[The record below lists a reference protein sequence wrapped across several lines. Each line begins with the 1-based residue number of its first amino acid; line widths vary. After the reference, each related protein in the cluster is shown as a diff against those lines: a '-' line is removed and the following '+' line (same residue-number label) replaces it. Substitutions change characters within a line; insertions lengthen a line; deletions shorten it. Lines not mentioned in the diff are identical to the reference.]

1 MKPALERDISNLP
14 NASFKAFRLCQPAF
28 DSHWH
33 YHPELE
39 LVYFAKGK
47 GVRFIGDDISLYTEG
62 DLFLIGENLP
72 HTFVSYDEEAT
83 PLVEA
88 FCIQFPKEIF
98 DSFAE
103 CKPLLTFFQEA
114 KRGIAFQKPDDGMI
128 DKIREAVLSTGT
140 LALIRLIELLDQL
153 SNVPE
158 RVPILAHDY
167 ERQASLADTSIRIRT
182 AIDYINAHYQ
192 RAISLPEIAQ
202 ACHFS
207 PNAFCRWFKQH
218 MGLTFIDYVNKV
230 RLTHVCQLLTS
241 TDWPISQIAV
251 QAGFDNIS
259 TLNRL
264 FQRTLRTTPGTYRA
278 RHRSYSSSRQLS
290 I

>member
-1 MKPALERDISNLP
+1 MKPSLERDISNLP
-14 NASFKAFRLCQPAF
+14 HASFKAFRLYQPAF
-28 DSHWH
+28 ESHWH

-47 GVRFIGDDISLYTEG
+47 GVRFIGDDISLYAEG
-62 DLFLIGENLP
+62 DLFLIGDSLP

-88 FCIQFPKEIF
+88 FCIQFPKGIF
-98 DSFAE
+98 ESFAE
-103 CKPLLTFFQEA
+103 CKPLQAFFEEA
-114 KRGIAFQKPDDGMI
+114 KRGIAFAEPDDI
-128 DKIREAVLSTGT
+128 VIERIREAVQATGT
-140 LALIRLIELLDQL
+140 LALVRLIEVLDLL

-158 RVPILAHDY
+158 RVPILQQDY
-167 ERQASLADTSIRIRT
+167 ERQATLADASTRIRT
-182 AIDYINAHYQ
+182 AIDYINTHYQ
-192 RAISLPEIAQ
+192 RSISLQEIAQ
-202 ACHFS
+202 TCHFS

-218 MGLTFIDYVNKV
+218 MGLTFIDYLNKV

-241 TDWPISQIAV
+241 TDLPISQIAV

-264 FQRTLRTTPGTYRA
+264 FQTKLGTSPGKYRNQLR
-278 RHRSYSSSRQLS
+278 
-290 I
+290 IKN